1 MLITADE
8 IINCNPCDDYPAERV
23 RDLCG
28 DGVTAAQVLASD
40 IPRAD
45 KRWLLTHI
53 LARRDRSALVAWVWR
68 CLAAVARDCPH
79 WRAMV
84 AAPGDVELARAAHA
98 HAADYA
104 AVAAAYAANVVDYYA
119 AAYPDA
125 AADAATRVADY
136 AAVAV
141 AATCTAETLWADL
154 AHVIDS

>member
-45 KRWLLTHI
+45 KRWLLTHV
-53 LARRDRSALVAWVWR
+53 LARRDHSALIAWVWR
-68 CLAAVARDCPH
+68 CLAAIDRDCPR

-84 AAPGDVELARAAHA
+84 AAPGDVKLARDAAA
-98 HAADYA
+98 TAADYA
-104 AVAAAYAANVVDYYA
+104 DYAAADAAYAATIASADYAAAYAAA
-119 AAYPDA
+119 ATAAYA
-125 AADAATRVADY
+125 
-136 AAVAV
+136 
-141 AATCTAETLWADL
+141 AETLWADL